1 MPKYFIG
8 FVFCCLQFNQ
18 ALLAQQTTQKQQQD
32 SLSIA
37 DLQYLRKTSSMLKDL
52 EDSLGINA
60 ANMSK
65 KVQLVPATE
74 LKAIEINTAIIKVP
88 FTDDLNSALFA
99 YAHNMYNAI
108 HVSAY
113 KAVIAKAR
121 KLTRTAFADSL
132 CVIESKAVYN
142 TILIGLE
149 TGTTQYLPYPTNLI
163 NAVIDKV
170 KRKIN
175 TATVLYM
182 AFNYVKNNAKDAN
195 GKSIYQSFTQYYDG
209 LPR

>member
-1 MPKYFIG
+1 MFKYFIG
-8 FVFCCLQFNQ
+8 FVFCCLQINQ
-18 ALLAQQTTQKQQQD
+18 PLLAQQTIKKQQQD

-60 ANMSK
+60 GNISK
-65 KVQLVPATE
+65 KVKLVRATE
-74 LKAIEINTAIIKVP
+74 LKVIDMNTDIIKVP
-88 FTDDLNSALFA
+88 YTEDLNSALFA

-113 KAVIAKAR
+113 KAVVAKAR
-121 KLTRTAFADSL
+121 KLTRTAFADSIS
-132 CVIESKAVYN
+132 VIESKAVYS

-149 TGTTQYLPYPTNLI
+149 TGTAQYLPYPTNLI

-182 AFNYVKNNAKDAN
+182 AFNYVKNNAKDAD
-195 GKSIYQSFTQYYDG
+195 GRSVYQLYLQYYDRLAG
-209 LPR
+209 